1 MAASATMTVTAIAG
15 SLLVILLASAASSAI
30 NLDASDAIWSYLA
43 DDSLSPEHLELLFRQ
58 GCGISL
64 MQYLPGL

>member
-1 MAASATMTVTAIAG
+1 MTVTAIAG

-43 DDSLSPEHLELLFRQ
+43 DDALNPEHLELLFRQ
-58 GCGISL
+58 GCIFDL
-64 MQYLPGL
+64 